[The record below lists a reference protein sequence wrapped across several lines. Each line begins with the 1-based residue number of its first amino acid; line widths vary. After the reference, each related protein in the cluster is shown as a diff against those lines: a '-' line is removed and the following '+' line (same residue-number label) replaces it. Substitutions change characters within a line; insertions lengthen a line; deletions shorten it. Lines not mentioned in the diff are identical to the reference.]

1 MYPLK
6 AGDQVDVYVP
16 VGEPPYEHEVRTV
29 IKVDF
34 SEGLVYLD
42 DDTSVGLGYC
52 TKIIKQS

>member
-1 MYPLK
+1 MKPLQ

-34 SEGLVYLD
+34 PEGLVYLD

-52 TKIIKQS
+52 TKIIK